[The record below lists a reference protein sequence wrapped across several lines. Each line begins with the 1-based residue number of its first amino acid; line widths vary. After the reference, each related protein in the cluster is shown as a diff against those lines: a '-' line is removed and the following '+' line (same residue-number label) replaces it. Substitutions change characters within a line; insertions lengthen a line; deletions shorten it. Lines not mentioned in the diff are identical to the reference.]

1 MRPSFCLLLLCA
13 LLASCDQLGIESTS
27 SVAARKDAD
36 GKAIGGACRHAG
48 RAIEDCYSL
57 NKRAD
62 KAAVYAGWRE
72 MNEYM
77 RDNQL
82 EPVLPVLATGGAAGV
97 PAREEPVAE
106 ASPKS
111 RPKVH

>member
-1 MRPSFCLLLLCA
+1 MRPSFALLLLCA

-77 RDNQL
+77 RDK
-82 EPVLPVLATGGAAGV
+82 LAPAAWALGRVQAQWTLGLGLSGA
-97 PAREEPVAE
+97 
-106 ASPKS
+106 
-111 RPKVH
+111 